1 MNYKKDISF
10 NFCKLIVEFAFSTLL
25 ILVFTFCI
33 IVILSMKYLEQFI
46 FCRTLQMDL
55 LTGSTSISYLSKV
68 EISFYIEVLNL
79 KVEFKFSNIE
89 FFIITH
95 TRVYSS
101 KIRRQVYT
109 GDRKTRPGLVI
120 SLTLERAPLQSFQE
134 SKYPRV

>member
-10 NFCKLIVEFAFSTLL
+10 NSCKLIVEFTFSTLL
-25 ILVFTFCI
+25 ILVFIFCI

-68 EISFYIEVLNL
+68 EISFYIEVFNL
-79 KVEFKFSNIE
+79 KVEFKFSNVE
-89 FFIITH
+89 FFIIRH
-95 TRVYSS
+95 TMVYSS
-101 KIRRQVYT
+101 KIGRQVYT
-109 GDRKTRPGLVI
+109 GDRKTRPSSVI
-120 SLTLERAPLQSFQE
+120 SFTLKRTPLQSFQE